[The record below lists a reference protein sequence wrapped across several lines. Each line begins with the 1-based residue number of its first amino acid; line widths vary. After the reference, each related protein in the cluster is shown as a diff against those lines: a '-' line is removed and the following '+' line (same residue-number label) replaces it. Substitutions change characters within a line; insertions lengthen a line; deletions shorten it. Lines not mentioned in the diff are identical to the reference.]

1 MNRKIEGVLLD
12 LDGVFYV
19 DDQLIPGGLESL
31 HFLRE
36 RKIPYRFVTNNT
48 QKSRKAIAQKLTAL
62 GLTVK
67 AHEILS
73 ANYLGVLYL
82 QQQHYSNVRLVVQEE
97 GMDDYPTSIQTE
109 KDPEAILIGDIG
121 KGWTFD
127 LMNELMQQ
135 IIAGAQLIAL
145 HKGRFF
151 ATQQGLQIDAGA
163 FVAGLEYVTHQKAVV
178 LGKPEPDFFRLALA
192 EIGCSPEKTL
202 MVGDDLFND
211 IAGAQTLG
219 IQTALV
225 RTGKFQ
231 QAWTHHPEHKADF
244 ELSSIATLPE
254 LWN

>member
-1 MNRKIEGVLLD
+1 MSRKIKGVLLD

-19 DDQLIPGGLESL
+19 DDQLIPGGLETL
-31 HFLRE
+31 HFLKE

-48 QKSRKAIAQKLTAL
+48 QKSRNAIAQKLNAL

-82 QQQHYSNVRLVVQEE
+82 QQQQYSKVRLVVKEE
-97 GMDDYPTSIQTE
+97 GMEDYPTSIQTE
-109 KDPEAILIGDIG
+109 KKPEAILIGDIG
-121 KGWTFD
+121 TGWTFD

-135 IIAGAQLIAL
+135 IVAGAQLIAL
-145 HKGRFF
+145 HKGRYF

-178 LGKPEPDFFRLALA
+178 LGKPQADFFRLALS

-231 QAWTHHPEHKADF
+231 QAWIHHPEHKADYI
-244 ELSSIATLPE
+244 LPSIAALKGI
-254 LWN
+254 WN

>member
-1 MNRKIEGVLLD
+1 MSRKIGGVLLD

-19 DDQLIPGGLESL
+19 DDQLIPGGLETL
-31 HFLRE
+31 HFLKDS
-36 RKIPYRFVTNNT
+36 KIPYRFVTNNT
-48 QKSRKAIAQKLTAL
+48 QKSRIAMAQKLTAL
-62 GLTVK
+62 GLTVE
-67 AHEILS
+67 AREILS

-82 QQQHYSNVRLVVQEE
+82 QQHQYSKVRLVLKEE
-97 GMDDYPTSIQTE
+97 GLEDYPKTIQTE

-145 HKGRFF
+145 HKGRYF

-178 LGKPEPDFFRLALA
+178 LGKPEPNFFRLALA
-192 EIGCSPEKTL
+192 EIGSTAENTL

-211 IAGAQTLG
+211 IAGAQALG
-219 IQTALV
+219 MQTALV

-231 QAWTHHPEHKADF
+231 HAWTHHPEHKANF
-244 ELSSIATLPE
+244 ELSSIAVLPE
-254 LWN
+254 LWD

>member
-1 MNRKIEGVLLD
+1 MSRKIEGVLLD

-19 DDQLIPGGLESL
+19 DDQLIPGGLETL
-31 HFLRE
+31 HFLKE

-48 QKSRKAIAQKLTAL
+48 QKSRIAIAQKLNAL

-82 QQQHYSNVRLVVQEE
+82 QQQQYSKVRLVVKEE
-97 GMDDYPTSIQTE
+97 GMEDYPTSIQTK

-121 KGWTFD
+121 KGWTFN

-135 IIAGAQLIAL
+135 IVAGAQLIAL
-145 HKGRFF
+145 HKGRYF

-178 LGKPEPDFFRLALA
+178 LGKPEPDFFRLALS

-231 QAWTHHPEHKADF
+231 QAWPHHPEHKADYI
-244 ELSSIATLPE
+244 LPSIAALQGI
-254 LWN
+254 WN